1 MVIPSISSKIF
12 VQSIVY
18 SDITSEIIYVFSNDG
33 IESECSGKL
42 HNNLGIKG
50 IEYSEELEAFLMLLM
65 PIDPR
70 VSKKLN
76 ALSWGYVEGAILSF
90 PVVLISL

>member
-1 MVIPSISSKIF
+1 MVIPSINSKVF

-18 SDITSEIIYVFSNDG
+18 SDITSEIIYVFSSDG
-33 IESECSGKL
+33 IESEYSGRL
-42 HNNLGIKG
+42 HDNLGIKG

-70 VSKKLN
+70 ISKKLH
-76 ALSWGYVEGAILSF
+76 ALSWGYVEGAILNF
-90 PVVLISL
+90 PVVLVAP